1 MPGDRRA
8 HPRMG
13 RPTLRLRLTLW
24 ATAALV
30 LPSALLVLLLNIG
43 TALAPVPPSPVSPPA
58 VRVSIGSGGGTA
70 PPLAAPAAMAPV
82 SPEAGVQHYLLRN
95 LQVLSLIGLGLIL
108 VLAGASTYVVA
119 GWALNPLGDIQEAIR
134 RVDARHLHA
143 RVPTGAHRDEIHAL
157 ARSLNGMLDRLQ
169 AAFAQQER
177 FVADASHELRTPF
190 ALMRTT
196 LDHVLTEGPA
206 NAEAY
211 RQALESLN
219 RSARRL
225 ERLANDLLELAAP
238 PLEAATDVIALGLV
252 LEEALGDMADLA
264 HDHGIA
270 VSQSG
275 QADIYVRG
283 HFWQLVRLFSNLLT
297 NAIKYNRPSGS
308 VTVYAEQVD
317 DAALVR
323 VVDTGIGI
331 ARDQVA
337 TIFDRFTRAEASRS
351 HKGGFGLGLAIVAKI
366 AREHG
371 GAVTVTSTPGRGSE
385 FCVRL
390 PLAGPDSEL

>member
-1 MPGDRRA
+1 
-8 HPRMG
+8 
-13 RPTLRLRLTLW
+13 
-24 ATAALV
+24 
-30 LPSALLVLLLNIG
+30 
-43 TALAPVPPSPVSPPA
+43 
-58 VRVSIGSGGGTA
+58 
-70 PPLAAPAAMAPV
+70 MAPV
-82 SPEAGVQHYLLRN
+82 SSEAGVQHYMLRN
-95 LQVLSLIGLGLIL
+95 LQVLSVIGLGLIL

-119 GWALNPLGDIQEAIR
+119 GWALNPLGDIQDAIR

-143 RVPTGAHRDEIHAL
+143 RVPTGACRDDELHAL
-157 ARSLNGMLDRLQ
+157 ARSLNGMLDGLQ

-177 FVADASHELRTPF
+177 FVADASHELRTPL

-196 LDHVLTEGPA
+196 LDHVLTEGPG

-238 PLEAATDVIALGLV
+238 PLEVATNVIALGPV
-252 LEEALGDMADLA
+252 LEEALGDAADLA
-264 HDHGIA
+264 HDHGI
-270 VSQSG
+270 VVRVSG

-283 HFWQLVRLFSNLLT
+283 HFWRLVRLFSNLLT

-308 VTVYAEQVD
+308 VTVYAERVD
-317 DAALVR
+317 DAAVVR

-337 TIFDRFTRAEASRS
+337 TIFDRFARAEPSRS

-371 GAVTVTSTPGRGSE
+371 GAVTVTSTPGQGSE

-390 PLAGPDSEL
+390 PIAGPDSEVGGAVGLS

>member
-1 MPGDRRA
+1 MPSDRRA
-8 HPRMG
+8 HPGRG
-13 RPTLRLRLTLW
+13 RPTLRFRLTLW

-43 TALAPVPPSPVSPPA
+43 TALAPVPPSAVSPPA
-58 VRVSIGSGGGTA
+58 VRVSIASGGATV
-70 PPLAAPAAMAPV
+70 PPLSAPSAMAPV
-82 SPEAGVQHYLLRN
+82 SSEASVQHYMLRN
-95 LQVLSLIGLGLIL
+95 LQVLSLIGLVLIL
-108 VLAGASTYVVA
+108 VLAGASTYVVS
-119 GWALNPLGDIQEAIR
+119 GWALNPLGDIQDAIR
-134 RVDARHLHA
+134 RVDAHHLHA
-143 RVPTGAHRDEIHAL
+143 RVPTGARRDEMHAL
-157 ARSLNGMLDRLQ
+157 ARSLNGMLDGLQ
-169 AAFAQQER
+169 AAFTQQER
-177 FVADASHELRTPF
+177 FVADASHELRTPL
-190 ALMRTT
+190 AMMRTT
-196 LDHVLTEGPA
+196 LDIVLTETPG
-206 NAEAY
+206 NSEGY
-211 RQALESLN
+211 RQPLESLN

-238 PLEAATDVIALGLV
+238 PLGTASDVIALGLV
-252 LEEALGDMADLA
+252 LEEALGGVAALA
-264 HDHGIA
+264 RDHGIA

-283 HFWQLVRLFSNLLT
+283 HFWRLVRLFSNLLI

-308 VTVYAEQVD
+308 VTVYAERAD

-331 ARDQVA
+331 ASDQVA

-351 HKGGFGLGLAIVAKI
+351 HKDGFGLGLAIVAKI

-371 GAVTVTSTPGRGSE
+371 GAVTVISTPGRGTE

-390 PLAGPDSEL
+390 PLAEANSEA